1 MAITNNGLHYEQT
14 EGELIIE
21 GLNLV
26 FAQRLTSAKT
36 NARRYNFSAARY
48 SLTDAATVMKA
59 LEDRC
64 M

>member
-1 MAITNNGLHYEQT
+1 MATNHYDLT

-26 FAQRLTSAKT
+26 FAARLSSAKV
-36 NARRYNFSAARY
+36 NARRYNYSAARF
-48 SLTDAATVMKA
+48 SLLDAQTVMNA
-59 LEDRC
+59 LEARC

>member
-1 MAITNNGLHYEQT
+1 MSPNNYDLT

-26 FAQRLTSAKT
+26 FAQRLSSAKV
-36 NARRYNFSAARY
+36 NARRYNFAAARF
-48 SLTDAATVMKA
+48 SLNDAKTVVDA
-59 LEDRC
+59 LEGRC